1 MTMTRRRSFLTVIG
15 RLRKMRAL
23 RPELGSVRENTIKKP
38 AALACTILTCSALLV
53 AQDSPDNAQSARLY
67 QLQAAFH
74 RTMSVQDPENG
85 DSPDVIT
92 QRIRDM
98 LSLWT
103 GDGLFVLAVNGPKD
117 GNYIGMGDP
126 ADDSTCPLPST
137 NPQNRGTLCTFF
149 KYVSAPFQPANRF
162 VSLAPSYKT
171 TFSIHGVTA
180 TGHFE
185 CHFFNVAPNPSTGQ
199 PLWTPVQH
207 LRADVL
213 ARNVRGQW
221 LFSYLVASP
230 TGVPVGST
238 SFLTARLS
246 AAVSNTLPAC

>member
-1 MTMTRRRSFLTVIG
+1 MRIMRTMSFMAIIAKIV
-15 RLRKMRAL
+15 KMRVSQ
-23 RPELGSVRENTIKKP
+23 PELACERKNTINK
-38 AALACTILTCSALLV
+38 AVTLGCTLLTCTGLIV
-53 AQDSPDNAQSARLY
+53 AQDSPDNAQLAKLY

-103 GDGLFVLAVNGPKD
+103 SDGQFVLAVNGPKD
-117 GNYIGMGDP
+117 GNYIGTGDP
-126 ADDSTCPLPST
+126 TDDSTCPAPST
-137 NPQNRGTLCTFF
+137 NPQNRGTLCTLF

-171 TFSIHGVTA
+171 TFSIHGATA

-185 CHFFNVAPNPSTGQ
+185 CHFFNVAINPNTGL
-199 PLWTPVQH
+199 PLWAPVQH
-207 LRADVL
+207 LGADML
-213 ARNVRGQW
+213 ARNEGGQW
-221 LFSYLVASP
+221 RFSYLIVSP
-230 TGVPVGST
+230 TGIPVGST
-238 SFLTARLS
+238 MVLS
-246 AAVSNTLPAC
+246 ANVHAIGSNLLPAC

>member
-1 MTMTRRRSFLTVIG
+1 L
-15 RLRKMRAL
+15 
-23 RPELGSVRENTIKKP
+23 
-38 AALACTILTCSALLV
+38 LA
-53 AQDSPDNAQSARLY
+53 AQDSPDSVQLAKLY

-74 RTMSVQDPENG
+74 RTMSIQDAENG

-103 GDGLFVLAVNGPKD
+103 GDGTFVLAVNGPKD

-126 ADDSTCPLPST
+126 SDDSTCPLPSA

-171 TFSIHGVTA
+171 TFNIHGNMA
-180 TGHFE
+180 NGHFE
-185 CHFFNVAPNPSTGQ
+185 CHFFNVAPNPATGQ
-199 PLWTPVQH
+199 PLWTATQH
-207 LRADVL
+207 LGADVL
-213 ARNVRGQW
+213 ASNVGGNW
-221 LFSYLVASP
+221 LFSYVRVSP
-230 TGVPVGST
+230 TGIPVGST
-238 SFLTARLS
+238 AALTARLIS
-246 AAVSNTLPAC
+246 ADSNVIPAC

>member
-1 MTMTRRRSFLTVIG
+1 MNRRKCFLAIIG
-15 RLRKMRAL
+15 TLRKMRAP
-23 RPELGSVRENTIKKP
+23 RPEPSSASENALKKKP
-38 AALACTILTCSALLV
+38 VALVCTILACSALLV
-53 AQDSPDNAQSARLY
+53 AQQSSDNAQLARLY

-103 GDGLFVLAVNGPKD
+103 VDGVFVLSVHGPRD
-117 GNYIGMGDP
+117 GNYIGLGDP
-126 ADDSTCPLPST
+126 ADDSTCPLPSADAG
-137 NPQNRGTLCTFF
+137 NRGTLCTFF
-149 KYVSAPFQPANRF
+149 RYVSAPFQPANRL

-171 TFSIHGVTA
+171 TFNIHGDA
-180 TGHFE
+180 ADGHFE
-185 CHFFNVAPNPSTGQ
+185 CHFFNVAPNPMTGQ

-213 ARNVRGQW
+213 ARNVGGQW
-221 LFSYLVASP
+221 LFSYVTVSP
-230 TGVPVGST
+230 TGIPVGST
-238 SFLTARLS
+238 SLLTTGLL
-246 AAVSNTLPAC
+246 AVDSSMPPGC

>member
-1 MTMTRRRSFLTVIG
+1 MTRRRSLSVVIG
-15 RLRKMRAL
+15 VLRKMRAL
-23 RPELGSVRENTIKKP
+23 RPELGSAQENIIKKP
-38 AALACTILTCSALLV
+38 ASLACVLLTCSAMLV
-53 AQDSPDNAQSARLY
+53 AQESSDNAQLARLY

-74 RTMSVQDPENG
+74 RTLSVQDPENG

-103 GDGLFVLAVNGPKD
+103 GDGQLVLAVNGPKD

-149 KYVSAPFQPANRF
+149 KYVNAALQPANRF

-171 TFSIHGVTA
+171 TFSIHGATA

-185 CHFFNVAPNPSTGQ
+185 CHFFNVAPNPNTGQ

-207 LRADVL
+207 LSADIL
-213 ARNVRGQW
+213 ASKVGGQW
-221 LFSYLVASP
+221 RFSYLIASP
-230 TGVPVGST
+230 TGIPVGSP
-238 SFLTARLS
+238 SSLTARLT
-246 AAVSNTLPAC
+246 AAHSNTLPAC

>member
-1 MTMTRRRSFLTVIG
+1 MTMTRRISFGTAIAT
-15 RLRKMRAL
+15 LRKMRAPRAKL
-23 RPELGSVRENTIKKP
+23 NSVPTMRKKP
-38 AALACTILTCSALLV
+38 IQVLCTVLACSALLA
-53 AQDSPDNAQSARLY
+53 AQDSPDSVQLAKLY

-74 RTMSVQDPENG
+74 RTMSIQDAENG

-103 GDGLFVLAVNGPKD
+103 GDGTFVLAVNGPKD

-126 ADDSTCPLPST
+126 SDDSTCPLPSA

-171 TFSIHGVTA
+171 TFNIHGNMA
-180 TGHFE
+180 NGHFE
-185 CHFFNVAPNPSTGQ
+185 CHFFNVAPNPATGQ
-199 PLWTPVQH
+199 PLWTATQH
-207 LRADVL
+207 LGADVL
-213 ARNVRGQW
+213 ASNVGGNW
-221 LFSYLVASP
+221 LFSYVRVSP
-230 TGVPVGST
+230 TGIPVGST
-238 SFLTARLS
+238 AALTARLIS
-246 AAVSNTLPAC
+246 ADSNVIPAC